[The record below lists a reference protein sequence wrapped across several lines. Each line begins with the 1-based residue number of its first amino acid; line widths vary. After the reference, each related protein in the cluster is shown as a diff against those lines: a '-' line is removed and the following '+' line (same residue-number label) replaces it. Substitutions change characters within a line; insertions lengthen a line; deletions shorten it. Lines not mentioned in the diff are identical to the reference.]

1 MSALLPESLHAL
13 GWPTPNGSSG
23 LALAVAA
30 ALSWPTPNA
39 SSGLALAG
47 PSGALAADALRAN
60 ASALASFAPAA
71 APGALAAAPA
81 PAALAPAGPFTFPEL
96 AGALILAAVLAAVA
110 FEARNWVLQKRALEL
125 EAAFE
130 AKEPAGEPAA
140 APELRRFRNFRKSI
154 FG

>member
-1 MSALLPESLHAL
+1 MFLQEQIKDVVIISAP
-13 GWPTPNGSSG
+13 
-23 LALAVAA
+23 
-30 ALSWPTPNA
+30 
-39 SSGLALAG
+39 
-47 PSGALAADALRAN
+47 
-60 ASALASFAPAA
+60 ASFAPAPAPSA
-71 APGALAAAPA
+71 ALA
-81 PAALAPAGPFTFPEL
+81 PAALAPAALAPAPSAALAGPFTLPEL